1 MDNPYRAQSKV
12 NPQRT
17 WRREIATPTFRALL
31 MAGLSAA
38 QYQVVLFIIE
48 RTWGF
53 NRKSHQISWADF
65 TQWTQLGRRT
75 VARAI
80 AELETQRVIVVGRN
94 TTGSQVSEYL
104 FNKHWD
110 TWLTSLTI
118 DAGMVLDPSQAA
130 PEAEGTGDKNGTGA
144 NADTGAAT
152 DTGAAD
158 GTDRCQKVYRPVPK
172 SVPTGATSAP
182 EAEPVKK
189 DRKKDRKKQDRK
201 EIEKQRLFD
210 LWNSLQIIQHRELT
224 DHRTMVIMAALQ
236 HYTIEELCE
245 AVVNYA
251 KVLHGEEFFWD
262 YRWTLEEFLNRGLEK
277 FLDSEVAEANY
288 RLREPGG
295 MRPGSH
301 KRALTDGGPEDYGI
315 TPVMTIVGQRAAK
328 YRHEHHRSPS
338 YSEIQEWGEEAAREI
353 EEQEEKQAAM
363 EAESKPETV
372 DTEND

>member
-1 MDNPYRAQSKV
+1 
-12 NPQRT
+12 
-17 WRREIATPTFRALL
+17 

-53 NRKSHQISWADF
+53 NRKSHHISWAQF
-65 TQWTQLGRRT
+65 AEWTQLGRRT
-75 VARAI
+75 IARAI
-80 AELETQRVIVVGRN
+80 AELETQRIIVVGRN

-110 TWLTSLTI
+110 TWLTPLAI
-118 DAGMVLDPSQAA
+118 DAAMVQDPSQAA
-130 PEAEGTGDKNGTGA
+130 PEAEGTGDKNGTGD
-144 NADTGAAT
+144 NSDTTAAT

-158 GTDRCQKVYRPVPK
+158 GTDRCQTSSPPVPK

-189 DRKKDRKKQDRK
+189 DRKKDRKKEDRK
-201 EIEKQRLFD
+201 GIEKQRLFD
-210 LWNSLQIIQHRELT
+210 LWNSLQLIQHRELT

-236 HYTIEELCE
+236 HYTIEELCQ

-288 RLREPGG
+288 RVREPGG

-301 KRALTDGGPEDYGI
+301 KRARTDGGPEDYGI
-315 TPVMTIVGQRAAK
+315 TPVMAIVGQRAAK
-328 YRHEHHRSPS
+328 YRQEHHQSPGFGL
-338 YSEIQEWGEEAAREI
+338 IQDWREEAATEI
-353 EEQEEKQAAM
+353 EEEEERRAA
-363 EAESKPETV
+363 AETARS
-372 DTEND
+372 END